1 MRVHLRFA
9 HVSEEADGL
18 SVAILIGDGD
28 DVLANS
34 TGFVLKLLNILVFL
48 FGVNGLSFIL
58 VWPLN
63 GDLRDLIGDAKGG
76 FLTNFVIEVE
86 EKSWLAI
93 VDEVSHKRNEVIKER
108 EI

>member
-1 MRVHLRFA
+1 M
-9 HVSEEADGL
+9 SEEADGL

-34 TGFVLKLLNILVFL
+34 TGFVLNLLNILVFL
-48 FGVNGLSFIL
+48 FGVNGLSFRL

-76 FLTNFVIEVE
+76 FLANFVIEVE